1 MILVISPGQGV
12 EGNEKEEEKTASGF
26 KLQIQVKEMGFLYRK
41 VQFKFLNIF
50 NLNIFNHLIYLI

>member
-12 EGNEKEEEKTASGF
+12 EGNKKEEEKTASGF

-41 VQFKFLNIF
+41 VKFKFLNIF
-50 NLNIFNHLIYLI
+50 NHVLGCI